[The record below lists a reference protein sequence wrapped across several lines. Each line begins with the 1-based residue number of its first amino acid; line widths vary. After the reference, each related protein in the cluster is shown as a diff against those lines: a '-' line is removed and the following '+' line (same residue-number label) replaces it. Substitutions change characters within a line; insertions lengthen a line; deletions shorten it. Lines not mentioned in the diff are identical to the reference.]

1 MATPAS
7 GDGPAVVLDAPPL
20 LLAADAGQLFP
31 RSDGFVDD
39 FSPYVMVRS
48 LGSGAFGDT
57 YLAYHPARPA
67 IQVAVKLPRGSPD
80 SVNASVV
87 ASRLRVEAR
96 IFQSLSHPH
105 IVTFLEF
112 VEKPGLRDLIVMSY
126 VDGGSLAQR
135 LEVPGSRLTAPA
147 AARLLREILMALDY
161 MHSKGVVHL
170 DLT

>member
-1 MATPAS
+1 MAQRSPS
-7 GDGPAVVLDAPPL
+7 M
-20 LLAADAGQLFP
+20 P
-31 RSDGFVDD
+31 RPCCLPTGRSAHSDGCFDD
-39 FSPYVMVRS
+39 FSPYRLVRP

-57 YLAYHPARPA
+57 YLAYHPAQPS
-67 IQVAVKLPRGSPD
+67 IHVAVKLPRGSLD
-80 SVNASVV
+80 SVRASAI
-87 ASRLRVEAR
+87 ASSLRVEAR
-96 IFQSLSHPH
+96 ILKSLSHPH

-135 LEVPGSRLTAPA
+135 LEVPGSRFSAPA

-161 MHSKGVVHL
+161 IHSKGVVHL